1 MKVWIWKSVVGTC
14 SVLLLAFTAVTAV
27 QAQDGP
33 GEISVDDCGSCHEA
47 VQIQWAGS
55 THARALSDPIFQ
67 EAWLAQ
73 GNSPDC
79 LTCHTTGFN
88 PVTKHYE
95 QEGIAC
101 VTCHSPIA
109 EEHPL
114 QLMPTNPSSRLCGEC
129 HLDTYEEWEMSGH
142 GQKELACIRC
152 HNPHSTNLKKSDAQ
166 AVCQACHR
174 SEVHFFSFTMH
185 AQEGILCTDC
195 HVRVSPTTLGE
206 GHGQRLH
213 TFRVDLKTCMT
224 CHGDNMHYPTDKA
237 LGASRGEQ
245 AFRTGNS
252 LAVVEELAVFT
263 GGAPVSMEPNP
274 VGPWGFA
281 LIAILIGMGAG
292 VICAPWLDKW
302 YRAHR

>member
-1 MKVWIWKSVVGTC
+1 MKHWIWKSVVGIC
-14 SVLLLAFTAVTAV
+14 GALLLALTAVTSL
-27 QAQDGP
+27 QAQDRA
-33 GEISVDDCGSCHEA
+33 EDIDVTECSSCHEA
-47 VQIQWAGS
+47 AHTQWEGS
-55 THARALSDPIFQ
+55 THARALSDPVFQ
-67 EAWLAQ
+67 DAWLVQ
-73 GNSPDC
+73 GSSPEC

-88 PVTKHYE
+88 PVSGQFE
-95 QEGIAC
+95 QEGITC
-101 VTCHSPIA
+101 LTCHSPIA

-129 HLDTYEEWEMSGH
+129 HLDTYAEWEMSGH
-142 GQKELACIRC
+142 GQKELACVRC
-152 HNPHSTNLKKSDAQ
+152 HNPHTTNLKKGDAQ

-174 SEVHFFSFTMH
+174 SEVHFFSFTLH
-185 AQEGILCTDC
+185 AQEGIACTDC
-195 HVRVSPTTLGE
+195 HVRVSPTTLGD

-213 TFRVDLKTCMT
+213 TFRVDLKTCIT

-237 LGASRGEQ
+237 LDTSRGVQ
-245 AFRTGNS
+245 AIIGDHDATT
-252 LAVVEELAVFT
+252 VEELTFLASRS
-263 GGAPVSMEPNP
+263 PVTAEPNP

>member
-1 MKVWIWKSVVGTC
+1 MKHWFWKSVFGSC
-14 SVLLLAFTAVTAV
+14 IVLLVAFTAVTAG
-27 QAQDGP
+27 QAQNNAGDIP
-33 GEISVDDCGSCHEA
+33 VSDCASCHEA
-47 VQIQWAGS
+47 VQVQWENS

-67 EAWLAQ
+67 QAWLEHES
-73 GNSPDC
+73 SPDC

-88 PVTKHYE
+88 PVTKQYE
-95 QEGIAC
+95 QDGIAC
-101 VTCHSPIA
+101 ITCHSPMA
-109 EEHPL
+109 DEHPL

-152 HNPHSTNLKKSDAQ
+152 HNPHSTNLKKDDAQ

-174 SEVHFFSFTMH
+174 SEVHFFSFTLH
-185 AQEGILCTDC
+185 AQEGITCTDC

-213 TFRVDLKTCMT
+213 TFRVDLKTCMN
-224 CHGDNMHYPTDKA
+224 CHGDNMHYPTDKS
-237 LGASRGEQ
+237 LDSSRG
-245 AFRTGNS
+245 
-252 LAVVEELAVFT
+252 LATTQTDDNQRIGQELAVFT
-263 GGAPVSMEPNP
+263 GGAPITTEPNP

-292 VICAPWLDKW
+292 VICAPWLDRW
-302 YRAHR
+302 FRSHR